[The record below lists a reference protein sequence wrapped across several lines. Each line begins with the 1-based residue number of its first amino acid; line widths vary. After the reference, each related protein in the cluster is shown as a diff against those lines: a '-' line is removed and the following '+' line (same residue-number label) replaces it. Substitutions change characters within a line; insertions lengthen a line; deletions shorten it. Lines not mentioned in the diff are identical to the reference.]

1 MGLRRRVDGRRTA
14 YAHRTPMITVRFL
27 AGPDVEADERAHPGA
42 LAAAVLRAHVEAD
55 LAADACGDDSDVRHP
70 CREINARA
78 CCRRVGSAAR
88 ETLKIATATRK

>member
-1 MGLRRRVDGRRTA
+1 MSSAQVVHPDEQAHERAVPGPEPSTELRSD
-14 YAHRTPMITVRFL
+14 L
-27 AGPDVEADERAHPGA
+27 KADERSDPCA